1 MYRLVYT
8 LAFLLL
14 GISSFAIETAF
25 AHGVTASSITGET
38 VAVHFEY
45 AGGDPMSYAEVL
57 VFAPEAKNGDA
68 EFQNG
73 RTDAKGNFAFVPNA
87 SGTWNI
93 SATDMGH
100 RAELSVAVTQDGTV
114 QASSTAIGASQSLRI
129 VLGISIILNL
139 LCAALFMKQR
149 KIHVKNQKA

>member
-8 LAFLLL
+8 LAFILL
-14 GISSFAIETAF
+14 GVSSFAIESAF
-25 AHGVTASSITGET
+25 AHGVTATSMTGNT

-57 VFAPEAKNGDA
+57 VFAPESKDGDV

-73 RTDAKGNFAFVPNA
+73 RTDAKGNFAFIPDKT
-87 SGTWNI
+87 GTWSI

-100 RAELSVAVTQDGTV
+100 RAELQVPVTQGGVV
-114 QASSTAIGASQSLRI
+114 QASSTAVEASQSIRVI
-129 VLGISIILNL
+129 LGISIILNL
-139 LCAALFMKQR
+139 LCAALLMKRR
-149 KIHVKNQKA
+149 KAIVENN

>member
-8 LAFLLL
+8 LAFILL
-14 GISSFAIETAF
+14 GVSSFAIETAF
-25 AHGVTASSITGET
+25 AHGVTASGITSKT

-57 VFAPEAKNGDA
+57 VFAPESKDGDA

-73 RTDAKGNFAFVPNA
+73 RTDAKGNFAFVPTT

-100 RAELSVAVTQDGTV
+100 RAELDVTVTQDGAV
-114 QASSTAIGASQSLRI
+114 QASSATSGASQPLRI
-129 VLGISIILNL
+129 ILGISIILNL
-139 LCAALFMKQR
+139 LCAALLLKQR
-149 KIHVKNQKA
+149 KTHVKN